1 MPLHIR
7 MVPVGF
13 GGVTIY
19 RPMYPPAENSRM
31 KHVLNGVAIAAAL
44 AITAPALAQ
53 AQTSGAPPQ
62 GSAAAPATGGHA
74 AGHATAA
81 RVHRPQRPT
90 HGRGTTSRSVASVS
104 RSAGTSPTDN
114 VANQLNGQELQRLE
128 ASPAPAAMT
137 ARPPVPAPG
146 PRVS

>member
-31 KHVLNGVAIAAAL
+31 KHVLSGVAIAAAL

-53 AQTSGAPPQ
+53 AQTSEAPPA

-74 AGHATAA
+74 MGHAKAA
-81 RVHRPQRPT
+81 RIHRPHRPT
-90 HGRGTTSRSVASVS
+90 HARSTTSRRAASGRVASVS
-104 RSAGTSPTDN
+104 RGTAGTSPTD
-114 VANQLNGQELQRLE
+114 
-128 ASPAPAAMT
+128 
-137 ARPPVPAPG
+137 
-146 PRVS
+146 